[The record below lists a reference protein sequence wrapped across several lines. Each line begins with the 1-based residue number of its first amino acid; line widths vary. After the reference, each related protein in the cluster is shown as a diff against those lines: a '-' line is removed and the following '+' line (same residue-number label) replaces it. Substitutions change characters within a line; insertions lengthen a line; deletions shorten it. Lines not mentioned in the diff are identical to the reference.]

1 MCRKMNHAEFKH
13 LSEKDREGRSPK
25 SKNGDI
31 PSQLIAFCRTF
42 GNVKSW
48 RRVLQKIC
56 GTAKFSSHPNI
67 LTEIALV

>member
-31 PSQLIAFCRTF
+31 PSQLIAFVELSEMLKVGEEFSR
-42 GNVKSW
+42 
-48 RRVLQKIC
+48 
-56 GTAKFSSHPNI
+56 KFVALPNSAPI
-67 LTEIALV
+67 QIY